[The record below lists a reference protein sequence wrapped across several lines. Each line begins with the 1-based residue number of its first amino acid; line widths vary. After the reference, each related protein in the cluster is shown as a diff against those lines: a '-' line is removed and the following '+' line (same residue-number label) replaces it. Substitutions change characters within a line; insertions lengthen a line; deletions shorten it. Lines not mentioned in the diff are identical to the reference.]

1 MWVNGWMDVTSSGR
15 ETILGESTQIK
26 YENKTMKL
34 LDHIEE
40 YPDVLRRQNL
50 LNKTSKS
57 LNKNVLSWT

>member
-1 MWVNGWMDVTSSGR
+1 MWVNGWMDITSSGR

-50 LNKTSKS
+50 LNKTSTS
-57 LNKNVLSWT
+57 LNKNVLSCT